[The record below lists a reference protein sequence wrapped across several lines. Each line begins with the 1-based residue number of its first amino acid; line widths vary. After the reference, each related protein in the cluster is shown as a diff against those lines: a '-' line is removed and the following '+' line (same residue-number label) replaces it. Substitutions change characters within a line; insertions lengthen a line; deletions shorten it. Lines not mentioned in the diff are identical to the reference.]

1 MQHACNPPGNPNAFR
16 TQQNC
21 GTSVNCL
28 AGQSGNG
35 RSLPVYIEP
44 GERRFTLITNTTTGN
59 GFLRYQNNK
68 WFIRSPCTSVATT
81 TPIWTGN
88 DHVAHAPHPA
98 LNPNYQRQLPS
109 VPGHNPLAPPIIR
122 LKTEP
127 QIGHS
132 AKPGAKPGLDP
143 TVEGAT
149 DPQTGL
155 ASAPPTVGRAREWV
169 PGRSPRN
176 HRPRGRRQPR
186 RRERE
191 RKTLPRS
198 AAIRI
203 ALLRGLDM
211 ISEASE
217 LVDALYEALPE
228 ATKRRWEGKA
238 KWFEYDNVG
247 DYSDDRGLLDN
258 AGQYGILGADWK
270 LQALYHNW
278 HKVDLDKAFENI
290 AVNSFEDAL
299 YGRAFGGAS
308 KIGAHGV

>member
-1 MQHACNPPGNPNAFR
+1 
-16 TQQNC
+16 
-21 GTSVNCL
+21 
-28 AGQSGNG
+28 
-35 RSLPVYIEP
+35 
-44 GERRFTLITNTTTGN
+44 
-59 GFLRYQNNK
+59 
-68 WFIRSPCTSVATT
+68 
-81 TPIWTGN
+81 
-88 DHVAHAPHPA
+88 
-98 LNPNYQRQLPS
+98 
-109 VPGHNPLAPPIIR
+109 
-122 LKTEP
+122 
-127 QIGHS
+127 
-132 AKPGAKPGLDP
+132 
-143 TVEGAT
+143 
-149 DPQTGL
+149 
-155 ASAPPTVGRAREWV
+155 
-169 PGRSPRN
+169 
-176 HRPRGRRQPR
+176 
-186 RRERE
+186 
-191 RKTLPRS
+191 
-198 AAIRI
+198 
-203 ALLRGLDM
+203 M